1 MSSTN
6 VARCANKKRRPN
18 TTGNTP
24 GMFSRVLSKLVTVI
38 LSGVS
43 MLTRNAKSK
52 YSNMNNTTSLVLCN
66 AAIAPMAF
74 ACSEHSCTMRANFT
88 YPDVSISLPCR
99 LSIAR
104 SRARLAGLKA
114 SRNKRMAATI
124 DLFAFE
130 PLNVTFPSSKYFKA
144 SLSVTPSNTTNAFDE
159 NAGKESEHT
168 RSFVLFV
175 SEHSMLHNACC
186 GLVKLTR
193 TCTVA
198 VKQHCHSAATILV
211 SFAMRASYIAK

>member
-1 MSSTN
+1 
-6 VARCANKKRRPN
+6 
-18 TTGNTP
+18 
-24 GMFSRVLSKLVTVI
+24 
-38 LSGVS
+38 

-52 YSNMNNTTSLVLCN
+52 YSKMNNTTSLVLCN
-66 AAIAPMAF
+66 EAIAPMAF

-99 LSIAR
+99 FSIAL
-104 SRARLAGLKA
+104 SRARLSELKA

-130 PLNVTFPSSKYFKA
+130 PLNVTFSSSKYFMA
-144 SLSVTPSNTTNAFDE
+144 SLSVTPSNTTNTFDE

-168 RSFVLFV
+168 RSFALFV

-198 VKQHCHSAATILV
+198 VKQHCQSTATIV
-211 SFAMRASYIAK
+211 ASFAVRASYIAK